1 MVPLFFRLRY
11 STHMTLRPFRLLQLT
26 VLVSSLSVVQA
37 EPAKQATSS
46 SPVKQQSPDQAQ
58 TQDSAAATSPSMSA
72 LDVNTESQAFK
83 SLVQLDELTQIGMPG
98 LALRMI
104 EQQQSLYKRFSSDWY
119 TYEFKR
125 IKTLAALDQW
135 DAVAERSTVVLK
147 QAGASGQITP
157 RIESWFRAQLAIA
170 QLNLG
175 QPEQTLDQCRQL
187 LWRETRADDSFIAV
201 CRRLIIQA
209 YLRMDKV
216 DDARKSLLKYRR
228 DYGEYKGEWRQLQA
242 RALLRADRPAEVID
256 LLADDESHDAKIL
269 SMVATVRSRPK
280 KIKATIKDVKRELA
294 DKDILQ
300 SQRRDYQYVLYEAHL
315 RNKDLISAALAAEQ
329 LLALSRV
336 NSTLKDDF
344 QLDGDDLWNL
354 YTEIGVGLG
363 NKYKLLVGDDTAWY
377 KRAAEIEKKSPVQA
391 RSLYAVIAFN
401 SPIKKKSQLAH
412 KEIANL
418 LAVNDDGLEVINQL
432 YLQSERAGSPQDLS
446 ADVRYRLVDHALSN
460 GDITL
465 AATMMASLPQPPD
478 GEDLFNWQI
487 RKARVLILEGRHEE
501 GEKVLEASL
510 QNQKT
515 LEREQIDRYLQ
526 VVFDLQTVSRHEQA
540 LELFD
545 LLPEADMDDKLK
557 RELYYW
563 KAESNYEIERYG
575 HAAVMYFK
583 SARTGDPDMI
593 DLWAQSARFKAA
605 DALVKAALYED
616 AKHAYTELMRITAND
631 ARKRVIRQKL
641 QQIQLLRNSAEE
653 QDTHIEQAKTG

>member
-242 RALLRADRPAEVID
+242 RALLRADRPVEVID

-653 QDTHIEQAKTG
+653 QDTHIEQANTG

>member
-26 VLVSSLSVVQA
+26 VLVSSLSVVHA

-336 NSTLKDDF
+336 NSSLKDDF

-487 RKARVLILEGRHEE
+487 RKARVLILEGRHEQ

-616 AKHAYTELMRITAND
+616 AKHAYTELMRINAND

-653 QDTHIEQAKTG
+653 QDTHIEQANTG

>member
-1 MVPLFFRLRY
+1 M
-11 STHMTLRPFRLLQLT
+11 
-26 VLVSSLSVVQA
+26 
-37 EPAKQATSS
+37 
-46 SPVKQQSPDQAQ
+46 
-58 TQDSAAATSPSMSA
+58 
-72 LDVNTESQAFK
+72 
-83 SLVQLDELTQIGMPG
+83 
-98 LALRMI
+98 
-104 EQQQSLYKRFSSDWY
+104 
-119 TYEFKR
+119 
-125 IKTLAALDQW
+125 
-135 DAVAERSTVVLK
+135 
-147 QAGASGQITP
+147 
-157 RIESWFRAQLAIA
+157 
-170 QLNLG
+170 
-175 QPEQTLDQCRQL
+175 
-187 LWRETRADDSFIAV
+187 
-201 CRRLIIQA
+201 
-209 YLRMDKV
+209 
-216 DDARKSLLKYRR
+216 
-228 DYGEYKGEWRQLQA
+228 
-242 RALLRADRPAEVID
+242 
-256 LLADDESHDAKIL
+256 
-269 SMVATVRSRPK
+269 
-280 KIKATIKDVKRELA
+280 
-294 DKDILQ
+294 
-300 SQRRDYQYVLYEAHL
+300 
-315 RNKDLISAALAAEQ
+315 
-329 LLALSRV
+329 
-336 NSTLKDDF
+336 
-344 QLDGDDLWNL
+344 
-354 YTEIGVGLG
+354 
-363 NKYKLLVGDDTAWY
+363 GDDTAWY

-487 RKARVLILEGRHEE
+487 RKARVLILEGRHEQ

-653 QDTHIEQAKTG
+653 QDTHIEQANTG

>member
-315 RNKDLISAALAAEQ
+315 RNKDLISAALEAEQ

-487 RKARVLILEGRHEE
+487 RKARVLILEGRHEQ

-653 QDTHIEQAKTG
+653 QDTHIEQANTG

>member
-242 RALLRADRPAEVID
+242 RALLRADRPVEVID

-315 RNKDLISAALAAEQ
+315 RNKDLVSAALAAEQ

-487 RKARVLILEGRHEE
+487 RKARVLILEGRHEQ

-515 LEREQIDRYLQ
+515 LEREQIDRSLQ
-526 VVFDLQTVSRHEQA
+526 VVFDLS
-540 LELFD
+540 L
-545 LLPEADMDDKLK
+545 
-557 RELYYW
+557 
-563 KAESNYEIERYG
+563 I
-575 HAAVMYFK
+575 
-583 SARTGDPDMI
+583 
-593 DLWAQSARFKAA
+593 
-605 DALVKAALYED
+605 
-616 AKHAYTELMRITAND
+616 
-631 ARKRVIRQKL
+631 
-641 QQIQLLRNSAEE
+641 
-653 QDTHIEQAKTG
+653 HI

>member
-11 STHMTLRPFRLLQLT
+11 STHLTLRPFRLLQLT

-336 NSTLKDDF
+336 NSSLKDDF

-487 RKARVLILEGRHEE
+487 RKARVLILEGRHEQ

-563 KAESNYEIERYG
+563 KAESNYEIEHYG

-653 QDTHIEQAKTG
+653 QDTHIEQANTG

>member
-135 DAVAERSTVVLK
+135 DAVVERSTVVLK

-175 QPEQTLDQCRQL
+175 QPEQTLDQFRQH
-187 LWRETRADDSFIAV
+187 LWRENRPDDSFIAV

-242 RALLRADRPAEVID
+242 RSLLRADRPAQVIP
-256 LLADDESHDAKIL
+256 LHADD
-269 SMVATVRSRPK
+269 
-280 KIKATIKDVKRELA
+280 
-294 DKDILQ
+294 
-300 SQRRDYQYVLYEAHL
+300 
-315 RNKDLISAALAAEQ
+315 
-329 LLALSRV
+329 
-336 NSTLKDDF
+336 
-344 QLDGDDLWNL
+344 
-354 YTEIGVGLG
+354 
-363 NKYKLLVGDDTAWY
+363 
-377 KRAAEIEKKSPVQA
+377 
-391 RSLYAVIAFN
+391 
-401 SPIKKKSQLAH
+401 
-412 KEIANL
+412 
-418 LAVNDDGLEVINQL
+418 
-432 YLQSERAGSPQDLS
+432 
-446 ADVRYRLVDHALSN
+446 
-460 GDITL
+460 
-465 AATMMASLPQPPD
+465 
-478 GEDLFNWQI
+478 
-487 RKARVLILEGRHEE
+487 
-501 GEKVLEASL
+501 
-510 QNQKT
+510 
-515 LEREQIDRYLQ
+515 
-526 VVFDLQTVSRHEQA
+526 
-540 LELFD
+540 
-545 LLPEADMDDKLK
+545 
-557 RELYYW
+557 
-563 KAESNYEIERYG
+563 
-575 HAAVMYFK
+575 
-583 SARTGDPDMI
+583 
-593 DLWAQSARFKAA
+593 
-605 DALVKAALYED
+605 
-616 AKHAYTELMRITAND
+616 
-631 ARKRVIRQKL
+631 
-641 QQIQLLRNSAEE
+641 
-653 QDTHIEQAKTG
+653 

>member
-653 QDTHIEQAKTG
+653 QDTHIEQANTG

>member
-242 RALLRADRPAEVID
+242 RALLRADRPVEVID

-315 RNKDLISAALAAEQ
+315 RNKDLISAALEAEQ

-487 RKARVLILEGRHEE
+487 RKARVLILEGRHEQ

-653 QDTHIEQAKTG
+653 QDTHIEQANTG

>member
-242 RALLRADRPAEVID
+242 RALLRADRPVEVID

-336 NSTLKDDF
+336 NSSLKDDF

-653 QDTHIEQAKTG
+653 QDTHIEQANTG

>member
-242 RALLRADRPAEVID
+242 RALLRADRPVEVID

-336 NSTLKDDF
+336 NSSLKDDF

-487 RKARVLILEGRHEE
+487 RKARVLILEGRHEQ

-653 QDTHIEQAKTG
+653 QDTHIEQANTG

>member
-26 VLVSSLSVVQA
+26 VLVSSLSVVHA

-242 RALLRADRPAEVID
+242 RALLRADRPVEVID

-315 RNKDLISAALAAEQ
+315 RNKDLISAALEAEQ

-653 QDTHIEQAKTG
+653 QDTHIEQANTG

>member
-315 RNKDLISAALAAEQ
+315 RNKDLISAALEAEQ

-653 QDTHIEQAKTG
+653 QDTHIEQANTG

>member
-26 VLVSSLSVVQA
+26 VLVSSLSVVHA
-37 EPAKQATSS
+37 ETAKQATSS

-135 DAVAERSTVVLK
+135 DAVAERSTIVLK

-653 QDTHIEQAKTG
+653 QDTHIEQANTG

>member
-26 VLVSSLSVVQA
+26 VLVSSLSVVHA

-315 RNKDLISAALAAEQ
+315 RNKDLVSAALAAEQ

-653 QDTHIEQAKTG
+653 QDTHIEQANTG

>member
-1 MVPLFFRLRY
+1 
-11 STHMTLRPFRLLQLT
+11 MTLRPFRLLQLT

-315 RNKDLISAALAAEQ
+315 RNKDLVSAALAAEQ